1 MNSLH
6 FKPIEFDGF
15 NEGEAV
21 TECHDLEKL
30 IHPCGYSEVRN
41 RVGLPTDFLWYNIE
55 VNCDNKNMFF
65 SDPGLDL
72 QILIWLFVISFAVAI
87 FLYLKTRQIL
97 LAVLTF
103 SVLANLS
110 LWINSGSRF
119 FDINNLNWIV
129 AFTKFYWPILNLA
142 LLVAIVIKF
151 FQKKYAK

>member
-1 MNSLH
+1 M
-6 FKPIEFDGF
+6 I
-15 NEGEAV
+15 
-21 TECHDLEKL
+21 
-30 IHPCGYSEVRN
+30 I
-41 RVGLPTDFLWYNIE
+41 
-55 VNCDNKNMFF
+55 KNMFF

-72 QILIWLFVISFAVAI
+72 QILIWLLAISFAVAI
-87 FLYLKTRQIL
+87 FLYLKTRRIL

-129 AFTKFYWPILNLA
+129 VFTKFYWPILNLA
-142 LLVAIVIKF
+142 LLIALVTKF